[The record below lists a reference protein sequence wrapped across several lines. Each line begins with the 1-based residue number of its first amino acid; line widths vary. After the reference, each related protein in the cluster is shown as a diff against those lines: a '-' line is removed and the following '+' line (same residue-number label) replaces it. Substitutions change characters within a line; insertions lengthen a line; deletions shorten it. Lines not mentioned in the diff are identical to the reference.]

1 MPIYSRDGAT
11 GFRTVDEWDD
21 GVGWMSHPGEDGR
34 RTSHAIR
41 GENGGV
47 WVVDPLDAPGVD
59 DLLAELG
66 EVVGVVVLSNWHAR
80 DAGRFARRHGV
91 AVHLPEWMT
100 RVEDRVDARVE
111 RYSAEVGDSGFRVR
125 RCDPLP
131 GWHEAI
137 AYRES
142 DGTLY
147 VPDVLGTAPLFTVG
161 AERIGVYLLRR
172 PFPPRRAF
180 VDCAPERIL
189 VGHGE
194 GVFEGASA
202 ALSDALAGARRRFP
216 RALLESGGAQLR
228 ALVGAVTN

>member
-1 MPIYSRDGAT
+1 MTMYVRDETAEC
-11 GFRTVDEWDD
+11 RTVDGWDD
-21 GVGWMSHPGEDGR
+21 GVGWMVHPDEEGK

-41 GENGGV
+41 GENGGI
-47 WVVDPLDAPGVD
+47 WLVDPLNAPGVD

-66 EVVGVVVLSNWHAR
+66 EVVGVAVLSNWHAR
-80 DAGRFARRHGV
+80 DAGAFARRHGV

-100 RVEDRVDARVE
+100 RIEERVDATVE
-111 RYSAEVGDSGFRVR
+111 RYSAEIGDSGLRVR
-125 RCDPLP
+125 RCHPLP

-161 AERIGVYLLRR
+161 DERIGVYLLRR
-172 PFPPRRAF
+172 PFPPRNAF
-180 VDCAPERIL
+180 VDFDPERIL

-194 GVFEGASA
+194 GVFEGAAA

-216 RALLESGGAQLR
+216 RGLLESGGAQLR